1 MNTRI
6 RGADGFRAIAC
17 LMVIYHHVMQRL
29 DPIASPTW
37 VQVIQ
42 YMGMRGEVG
51 VSIFFVLSGC
61 LLATPFWNAFIGKTP
76 QPKMRTYFQN
86 RAARI
91 LPAYY
96 LILILSTFLAV
107 KIIDFEIVWSRIV
120 SGVFLVSHFHWN
132 TFFASELD
140 PPLWTITLEIWSY
153 ILLPIVLFSIF
164 WKARTVNSA
173 AIGMGIWIVFLQS
186 LQPLLIKFF
195 MTDDYGKGWDWGWA
209 GGAKLWLP
217 YWNLASFFTQFLLG
231 ACAALYISHKKSMGT
246 QPSKKYDLLSL
257 AGILVAFVLIQV
269 RLIPGVPDAITRQ
282 PYISPVYAALVA
294 FALATVP
301 FSTFLANFLE
311 MRFFKRVATLSFGL
325 YLWHYMIM
333 QIWQNKM
340 DETYYYYGT
349 INLGRWADSTLMII
363 LLTWLVAEISWRFF
377 EAPILR
383 KSRANIEKRERN
395 QLPSL

>member
-1 MNTRI
+1 MNSRI

-17 LMVIYHHVMQRL
+17 MMVIYHHVMQRL

-164 WKARTVNSA
+164 WKARTVKAA

-186 LQPLLIKFF
+186 LQPLLIKYF

-231 ACAALYISHKKSMGT
+231 ASAALYISHRKSKGT

-257 AGILVAFVLIQV
+257 AAILVAFVLIQV

-282 PYISPVYAALVA
+282 PYISPLYAAIVA

-311 MRFFKRVATLSFGL
+311 MRFFKRVATLSLGL

-340 DETYYYYGT
+340 DDTYYYYGT
-349 INLGRWADSTLMII
+349 SNLGRWADSTLIVI
-363 LLTWLVAEISWRFF
+363 LLTWVFAEISWRFF
-377 EAPILR
+377 ESPILR
-383 KSRANIEKRERN
+383 KSRDNIDKRERN

>member
-1 MNTRI
+1 MNSRI

-17 LMVIYHHVMQRL
+17 MMVIYHHVMQRL

-164 WKARTVNSA
+164 WKARTVKAA

-186 LQPLLIKFF
+186 LQPLLIKYF

-231 ACAALYISHKKSMGT
+231 ASAALYISHRKSKGT

-257 AGILVAFVLIQV
+257 AAILVAFVLIQV

-282 PYISPVYAALVA
+282 PYISPLYAAIVA

-340 DETYYYYGT
+340 DDTYYYYGT
-349 INLGRWADSTLMII
+349 SNLGRWADSTLIVI
-363 LLTWLVAEISWRFF
+363 LLTWVFAEISWRFF
-377 EAPILR
+377 ESPILR
-383 KSRANIEKRERN
+383 KSRDNIDKRERN

>member
-1 MNTRI
+1 MNSRI

-17 LMVIYHHVMQRL
+17 MMVIYHHVMQRL

-164 WKARTVNSA
+164 WKARTVKAA

-186 LQPLLIKFF
+186 LQPLLIKYF

-231 ACAALYISHKKSMGT
+231 ASAALYISHRKSKGT

-257 AGILVAFVLIQV
+257 AAILVAFVLIQV

-282 PYISPVYAALVA
+282 PYISPLYAAIVA

-311 MRFFKRVATLSFGL
+311 MLFFKRVATLSFGL

-340 DETYYYYGT
+340 DDTYYYYGT
-349 INLGRWADSTLMII
+349 SNLGRWADSTLIVI
-363 LLTWLVAEISWRFF
+363 LLTWVFAEISWRFF
-377 EAPILR
+377 ESPILR
-383 KSRANIEKRERN
+383 KSRNNIDKRERN

>member
-1 MNTRI
+1 MNSRI

-29 DPIASPTW
+29 DPIASPMW

-61 LLATPFWNAFIGKTP
+61 LLATPFWNAFIGHTP

-96 LILILSTFLAV
+96 LILILSTLLAV
-107 KIIDFEIVWSRIV
+107 QILDFKIVWSRIV
-120 SGVFLVSHFHWN
+120 SGIFLVSHFHWN

-164 WKARTVNSA
+164 WKARTVKAA

-186 LQPLLIKFF
+186 LQPLIIKFF
-195 MTDDYGKGWDWGWA
+195 MTDDYLKGWEWGWA

-231 ACAALYISHKKSMGT
+231 ACAALYISHKKSKGT
-246 QPSKKYDLLSL
+246 QPSRKYDLLSL

-282 PYISPVYAALVA
+282 PYLSPVYAALVA
-294 FALATVP
+294 FALANVP
-301 FSTFLANFLE
+301 FSRFLGNFLE

-340 DETYYYYGT
+340 DDTYYYYGT
-349 INLGRWADSTLMII
+349 INLGRWADSTLLVIM
-363 LLTWLVAEISWRFF
+363 LTWVFAEISWRFF

-383 KSRANIEKRERN
+383 KSRANIDKRERT

>member
-1 MNTRI
+1 MNSRI

-29 DPIASPTW
+29 DPLASPMW

-96 LILILSTFLAV
+96 LILILSTLLAV
-107 KIIDFEIVWSRIV
+107 QILDFKIVWSRIV

-164 WKARTVNSA
+164 WKARTVKAA

-186 LQPLLIKFF
+186 LQPLIIKFF
-195 MTDDYGKGWDWGWA
+195 MTDDYLKGWEWGWA

-231 ACAALYISHKKSMGT
+231 ACAALYISHKKSKGT
-246 QPSKKYDLLSL
+246 QPSRKYDLLSL

-282 PYISPVYAALVA
+282 PYLSPVYAALVA
-294 FALATVP
+294 FALANVP
-301 FSTFLANFLE
+301 FSRFLGNFLE

-340 DETYYYYGT
+340 DDTYYYYGT
-349 INLGRWADSTLMII
+349 INLGRWADSTLLVIM
-363 LLTWLVAEISWRFF
+363 LTWVFAEISWRFF

-383 KSRANIEKRERN
+383 KSRANIDKRERT

>member
-1 MNTRI
+1 
-6 RGADGFRAIAC
+6 
-17 LMVIYHHVMQRL
+17 MVIYHHVMQRL

-164 WKARTVNSA
+164 WKARTVKAA

-186 LQPLLIKFF
+186 LQPLLIKYF

-231 ACAALYISHKKSMGT
+231 ASAALYISHRKSKGT

-257 AGILVAFVLIQV
+257 AAILVAFVLIQV

-282 PYISPVYAALVA
+282 PYISPLYAAIVA

-340 DETYYYYGT
+340 DDTYYYYGT
-349 INLGRWADSTLMII
+349 SNLGRWADSTLIVI
-363 LLTWLVAEISWRFF
+363 LLTWVFAEISWRFF
-377 EAPILR
+377 ESPILR
-383 KSRANIEKRERN
+383 KSRNNIDKRERN

>member
-1 MNTRI
+1 
-6 RGADGFRAIAC
+6 
-17 LMVIYHHVMQRL
+17 
-29 DPIASPTW
+29 
-37 VQVIQ
+37 
-42 YMGMRGEVG
+42 
-51 VSIFFVLSGC
+51 VLSGC
-61 LLATPFWNAFIGKTP
+61 LLATPFWNAFIGHTP

-96 LILILSTFLAV
+96 LILILSTLLAV
-107 KIIDFEIVWSRIV
+107 QILDFKIVWSRIV
-120 SGVFLVSHFHWN
+120 SGIFLVSHFHWN

-164 WKARTVNSA
+164 WKARTVKAA

-186 LQPLLIKFF
+186 LQPLIIKFF
-195 MTDDYGKGWDWGWA
+195 MTDDYLKGWEWGWA

-231 ACAALYISHKKSMGT
+231 ACAALYISHKKSKGT
-246 QPSKKYDLLSL
+246 QPSRKYDLLSL

-282 PYISPVYAALVA
+282 PYLSPVYAALVA
-294 FALATVP
+294 FALANVP
-301 FSTFLANFLE
+301 FSRFLGNFLE

-340 DETYYYYGT
+340 DDTYYYYGT
-349 INLGRWADSTLMII
+349 INLGRWADSTLLVIM
-363 LLTWLVAEISWRFF
+363 LTWVFAEISWRFF

-383 KSRANIEKRERN
+383 KSRANIDKRERT

>member
-1 MNTRI
+1 MNSRI

-17 LMVIYHHVMQRL
+17 MMVIYHHVMQRL

-164 WKARTVNSA
+164 WIARTVKAA

-186 LQPLLIKFF
+186 LQPLLIKYF

-231 ACAALYISHKKSMGT
+231 ASAALYISHRKSKGT

-257 AGILVAFVLIQV
+257 AAILVAFVLIQV

-282 PYISPVYAALVA
+282 PYISPLYAAIVA

-340 DETYYYYGT
+340 DDTYYYYGT
-349 INLGRWADSTLMII
+349 SNLGRWADSTLIVI
-363 LLTWLVAEISWRFF
+363 LLTWVFAEISWRFF
-377 EAPILR
+377 ESPILR
-383 KSRANIEKRERN
+383 KSRNNIDKRERN

>member
-1 MNTRI
+1 MNSRI

-17 LMVIYHHVMQRL
+17 MMVIYHHVMQRL
-29 DPIASPTW
+29 DPIASPMW

-61 LLATPFWNAFIGKTP
+61 LLATPFWNAFIGHTP

-96 LILILSTFLAV
+96 LILILSTLLAV
-107 KIIDFEIVWSRIV
+107 QILDFKIVWSRIV

-164 WKARTVNSA
+164 WKARTVKAA

-186 LQPLLIKFF
+186 LQPLIIKFF
-195 MTDDYGKGWDWGWA
+195 MTDDYLKGWEWGWA

-231 ACAALYISHKKSMGT
+231 ACAALYISHKKSKGT
-246 QPSKKYDLLSL
+246 QPSRKYDLLSL

-282 PYISPVYAALVA
+282 PYLSPVYAALVA
-294 FALATVP
+294 FALANVP
-301 FSTFLANFLE
+301 FSRFLGNFLE

-340 DETYYYYGT
+340 DDTYYYYGT
-349 INLGRWADSTLMII
+349 INLGRWADSTLLVIM
-363 LLTWLVAEISWRFF
+363 LTWVFAEISWRFF

-383 KSRANIEKRERN
+383 KSRANIDKRERT

>member
-1 MNTRI
+1 MNSRI

-17 LMVIYHHVMQRL
+17 MMVIYHHVMQRL
-29 DPIASPTW
+29 DPLASPTL
-37 VQVIQ
+37 VKVIQ

-61 LLATPFWNAFIGKTP
+61 LLATPFWNAFIGHTP

-107 KIIDFEIVWSRIV
+107 KIIDFKIVWSRIIA
-120 SGVFLVSHFHWN
+120 GLLLVSHFHWN

-164 WKARTVNSA
+164 WKARTVKAA
-173 AIGMGIWIVFLQS
+173 AIGMGIWIIFLQS
-186 LQPLLIKFF
+186 LQPLIIKFF
-195 MTDDYGKGWDWGWA
+195 MTDDYLKGWEWGWA

-231 ACAALYISHKKSMGT
+231 AFAALYISNKKSKGT
-246 QPSKKYDLLSL
+246 QPSKKYDFLSL
-257 AGILVAFVLIQV
+257 AGILIAFVLIQV
-269 RLIPGVPDAITRQ
+269 RLTPGVPDAITHQ

-294 FALATVP
+294 FALANVP
-301 FSTFLANFLE
+301 FSTFLGNFLE

-333 QIWQNKM
+333 QIIQIKIN
-340 DETYYYYGT
+340 ESYFYYGT
-349 INLGRWADSTLMII
+349 IDLGKWADSTFITI
-363 LLTWLVAEISWRFF
+363 LATWFFAEVSWRFF
-377 EAPILR
+377 ESPILQR
-383 KSRANIEKRERN
+383 SRRNIEKRERA